1 MDVYAEWIDACD
13 AVARNPETREETVIG
28 GARRRDNFGDD
39 ERAGMKGLENTSPGE
54 TARGRSG
61 GQRSYGDDDEDEN
74 AELDEDALE
83 GVGYAGA

>member
-28 GARRRDNFGDD
+28 GSRRRDNFEDD
-39 ERAGMKGLENTSPGE
+39 ERAGMKGLEDSSTGE
-54 TARGRSG
+54 TVRGRSG
-61 GQRSYGDDDEDEN
+61 GQRSYDDDEDGD